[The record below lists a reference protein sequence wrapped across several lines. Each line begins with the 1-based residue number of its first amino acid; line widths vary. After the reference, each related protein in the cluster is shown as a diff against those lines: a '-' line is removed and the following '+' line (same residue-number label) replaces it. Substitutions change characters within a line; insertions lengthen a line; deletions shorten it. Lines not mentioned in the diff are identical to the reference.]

1 MRILIVE
8 DEKALAEALGQIL
21 VKNNFSVDIV
31 FDGEAGLDYILS
43 GIYDIAVLDI
53 MLPKMDGISI
63 LKEVRK
69 NKITT
74 PIIMLTAKSEISDKV
89 SGLDNGADDYLTK
102 PFETQELLARI
113 RALLRR
119 KGESLG
125 SNDISFGDITLNL
138 GSCQLTGDKKL
149 IKLGLKEFQIMEM
162 LMKNPGQIFT
172 KEKLIEKVWGFDSDA
187 EYNNVEVYIS
197 FLRKKINYLNSKV
210 SIKTSRG
217 LGYYLED
224 D

>member
-21 VKNNFSVDIV
+21 VKNNFSVDMV

-43 GIYDIAVLDI
+43 DIYDVAVLDI

-63 LKEVRK
+63 LKEARK

-74 PIIMLTAKSEISDKV
+74 PIIMLTAKSELSDKV
-89 SGLDNGADDYLTK
+89 LGLDNGADDYLTK

-119 KGESLG
+119 KGEALG
-125 SNDISFGDITLNL
+125 NNDISFGDIILNL
-138 GSCQLTGDKKL
+138 GSCQLTGAKKF
-149 IKLGLKEFQIMEM
+149 IKLGLKEFQIME
-162 LMKNPGQIFT
+162 LLIKNPGQIFT

-197 FLRKKINYLNSKV
+197 FLRKKLNYLDSKV

-224 D
+224 N